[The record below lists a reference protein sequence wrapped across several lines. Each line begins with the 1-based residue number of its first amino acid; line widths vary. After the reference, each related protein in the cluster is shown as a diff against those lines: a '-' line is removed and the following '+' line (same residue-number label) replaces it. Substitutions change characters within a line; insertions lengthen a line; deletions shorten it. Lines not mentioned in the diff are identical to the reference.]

1 MSQTTITLAFEQWKA
16 QQGATGE
23 PVLLDEF
30 VFANVPGL
38 DPDQPVD
45 RNETLPP
52 TEQIVHRQAVSRKG
66 VVNDNAVVHSVV
78 LGADVGDFSFN
89 WIGLLNTASGTL
101 AMIVHAPLQQKLK
114 TAEGQQGN
122 VLTRSFLMEYNGA
135 QAETGINTPAETW
148 QIDFTARMA
157 GMDERQR
164 LENIDIFGAA
174 AFFGDGYLVG
184 KSGNQFYVTKGTGY
198 VAGLRTTLAENL
210 NITVTTR
217 PVKVW
222 LDVCWTGSLT
232 SVWGVQSRITVADNL
247 ADYVQ
252 NGIQHYVFAVAGIDE
267 NGNITDLRPKGTLNE
282 QQASDALRKHEQSR
296 NHPDAT
302 TREKGFVQL
311 SSDTNSES
319 ESLAATPKAVKTA
332 MDNANGRLA
341 KNSNGGDIPDKK
353 QFART
358 IGAVTSTTITLGE
371 SGWFKIATV
380 VMPQA
385 TSTAVIKLYGGAGF
399 NAGSPEQAAI
409 SELVL
414 RAGNGSPVGITATLW
429 RRSPA
434 AANEVAWVNTSGD
447 TYDIYINI
455 GQYAYWLIAQYD
467 YTGNANVTLHS
478 TPEYSSVQPG
488 NSTSGQ
494 TYTLYNSLMK
504 PTPEDVGALS
514 VNGGRLNG
522 PLGIG
527 TDNALGGNSIVFGDN
542 DTGFKWHSDGVLGIY
557 ANNALVGYID
567 NSGLHMS
574 VDVLTNGAV
583 RAGNAKKLSLT
594 SNNNSTMTATFN
606 LWGDANRPTVIEL
619 DDDQGW
625 HLYSQRNPD
634 GSIVFTV
641 NGDITANTLRA
652 GGAIYANN
660 GDVSGTVWGGGNAAW
675 LSGYLYSNMVKAIRL
690 GPVALSGGLWRD
702 FQLGGGQVVTGF
714 HTDGSWEMEG
724 DDDKVYYRP
733 IQYLIGD
740 TWVTAPSV

>member
-16 QQGATGE
+16 QQGTTGE
-23 PVLLDEF
+23 SVLLDEF
-30 VFANVPGL
+30 VFANVPAL

-89 WIGLLNTASGTL
+89 WIGLINKASGTL

-114 TAEGQQGN
+114 TVEGQQGN

-198 VAGLRTTLAENL
+198 VAGLRTMLAENL

-222 LDVCWTGSLT
+222 LDVCWTGTLT

-252 NGIQHYVFAVAGIDE
+252 NGVQHYVFAVAGIDE

-311 SSDTNSES
+311 SSETNSDS
-319 ESLAATPKAVKTA
+319 EMLAATPKAVKAA
-332 MDNANGRLA
+332 MDNANGRVPSDR
-341 KNSNGGDIPDKK
+341 KVNGHPLSGDITLWASDVKAISADAIGQITDNGTMASANTPGWWRVAVSNSDTVADFPTYPD
-353 QFART
+353 
-358 IGAVTSTTITLGE
+358 GS
-371 SGWFKIATV
+371 
-380 VMPQA
+380 
-385 TSTAVIKLYGGAGF
+385 KLYSYGYMFVEKIGEVWFQHYYAHMGA
-399 NAGSPEQAAI
+399 NAKRQDWGTVP
-409 SELVL
+409 
-414 RAGNGSPVGITATLW
+414 
-429 RRSPA
+429 
-434 AANEVAWVNTSGD
+434 NTSRQWV
-447 TYDIYINI
+447 I
-455 GQYAYWLIAQYD
+455 D
-467 YTGNANVTLHS
+467 YNTAN
-478 TPEYSSVQPG
+478 
-488 NSTSGQ
+488 
-494 TYTLYNSLMK
+494 K
-504 PTPEDVGALS
+504 PSAGDVGALPIT
-514 VNGGRLNG
+514 GGRLNG

-574 VDVLTNGAV
+574 VDVITNGGI
-583 RAGNAKKLSLT
+583 RAGDGKRLSLT

-619 DDDQGW
+619 DD
-625 HLYSQRNPD
+625 
-634 GSIVFTV
+634 
-641 NGDITANTLRA
+641 
-652 GGAIYANN
+652 
-660 GDVSGTVWGGGNAAW
+660 
-675 LSGYLYSNMVKAIRL
+675 
-690 GPVALSGGLWRD
+690 
-702 FQLGGGQVVTGF
+702 
-714 HTDGSWEMEG
+714 
-724 DDDKVYYRP
+724 
-733 IQYLIGD
+733 
-740 TWVTAPSV
+740 

>member
-1 MSQTTITLAFEQWKA
+1 
-16 QQGATGE
+16 
-23 PVLLDEF
+23 
-30 VFANVPGL
+30 
-38 DPDQPVD
+38 
-45 RNETLPP
+45 
-52 TEQIVHRQAVSRKG
+52 
-66 VVNDNAVVHSVV
+66 
-78 LGADVGDFSFN
+78 
-89 WIGLLNTASGTL
+89 
-101 AMIVHAPLQQKLK
+101 
-114 TAEGQQGN
+114 
-122 VLTRSFLMEYNGA
+122 
-135 QAETGINTPAETW
+135 
-148 QIDFTARMA
+148 
-157 GMDERQR
+157 
-164 LENIDIFGAA
+164 
-174 AFFGDGYLVG
+174 
-184 KSGNQFYVTKGTGY
+184 
-198 VAGLRTTLAENL
+198 
-210 NITVTTR
+210 
-217 PVKVW
+217 
-222 LDVCWTGSLT
+222 
-232 SVWGVQSRITVADNL
+232 
-247 ADYVQ
+247 
-252 NGIQHYVFAVAGIDE
+252 
-267 NGNITDLRPKGTLNE
+267 
-282 QQASDALRKHEQSR
+282 
-296 NHPDAT
+296 
-302 TREKGFVQL
+302 
-311 SSDTNSES
+311 
-319 ESLAATPKAVKTA
+319 PKAVKTA

-494 TYTLYNSLMK
+494 TYTIYSSLMK
-504 PTPEDVGALS
+504 PTAGDVGALPIT
-514 VNGGRLNG
+514 GGQLNG

-574 VDVLTNGAV
+574 VDVITNGGI
-583 RAGNAKKLSLT
+583 RAGDGKRLSLT

-652 GGAIYANN
+652 GGAIYQNN
-660 GDVSGTVWGGGNAAW
+660 GDIFGSLWGNGW
-675 LSGYLYSNMVKAIRL
+675 LSTWIHNNVVKAVRL

-740 TWVTAPSV
+740 TWVTAPSI

>member
-52 TEQIVHRQAVSRKG
+52 AEQIVHRQAVSRKG

-89 WIGLLNTASGTL
+89 WIGLLNKASGTL

-135 QAETGINTPAETW
+135 QAETGINTPAESW

-222 LDVCWTGSLT
+222 LDVCWTGTLT

-252 NGIQHYVFAVAGIDE
+252 NGVQHYVFAVAGIDE

-319 ESLAATPKAVKTA
+319 ESLAATPKAVKAA
-332 MDNANGRLA
+332 MDNANGRVPSDR
-341 KNSNGGDIPDKK
+341 KVNGHPLSGDITLWASDVKAISADAIGQITDNGTMASANTPGWWRVAVSNSDTVADFPTYPD
-353 QFART
+353 
-358 IGAVTSTTITLGE
+358 GS
-371 SGWFKIATV
+371 
-380 VMPQA
+380 
-385 TSTAVIKLYGGAGF
+385 KLYSYGYMFVEKIGEVWFQHYYAHMGA
-399 NAGSPEQAAI
+399 NAKRQDWGTVP
-409 SELVL
+409 
-414 RAGNGSPVGITATLW
+414 
-429 RRSPA
+429 
-434 AANEVAWVNTSGD
+434 NTSRPWV
-447 TYDIYINI
+447 I
-455 GQYAYWLIAQYD
+455 D
-467 YTGNANVTLHS
+467 YNTAN
-478 TPEYSSVQPG
+478 
-488 NSTSGQ
+488 
-494 TYTLYNSLMK
+494 K
-504 PTPEDVGALS
+504 PSAGDVGALPIT
-514 VNGGRLNG
+514 GGRING
-522 PLGIG
+522 ALGIG

-574 VDVLTNGAV
+574 VDVLSNGAI

-594 SNNNSTMTATFN
+594 SNNNSALTATFN
-606 LWGDANRPTVIEL
+606 LWGDPNRPTVIEL

-652 GGAIYANN
+652 GGAIYQNN
-660 GDVSGTVWGGGNAAW
+660 GDIFGSLWGNGW
-675 LSGYLYSNMVKAIRL
+675 LSTWIHNNVVKAVRL